1 MLNSHSKIDT
11 FFKSQEEKGTAIEK
25 MGTEREGVQF
35 EEEGR
40 FVLGAGEEG

>member
-1 MLNSHSKIDT
+1 
-11 FFKSQEEKGTAIEK
+11 

-40 FVLGAGEEG
+40 LVLGAGEEG